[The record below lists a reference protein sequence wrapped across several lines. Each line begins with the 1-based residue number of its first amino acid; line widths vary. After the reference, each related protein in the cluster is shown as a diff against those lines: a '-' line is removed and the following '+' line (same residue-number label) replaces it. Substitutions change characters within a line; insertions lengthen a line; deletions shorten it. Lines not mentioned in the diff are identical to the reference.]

1 MEEAD
6 AVMRCDLHVHSIH
19 SGRTDLPI
27 LGSVGNE
34 CYSAPEAVYET
45 ARRRGMH
52 LVTLTDHDSIDGAL
66 RLAGRPDVFVSEEVT
81 CTLPEGRTLHL
92 GVYDI
97 DEGQHEAI
105 VSRRRDAPALFAYLA
120 EERIPAAVNHLF
132 SALTGPREIG
142 DFDASLEH
150 LRLIETRNGMMS
162 SRTNAFASGV
172 GRAAGLSP
180 VGGSDA
186 HTLSS
191 VARAWTTVPGA
202 RSREEFL
209 AGLRRGLTIPGG
221 RSGTYARLTADVAR
235 IFSAA
240 YAEAARTCLDG
251 WIAAARFTAILALAP
266 ILTAIP
272 LVTAAIYGREL
283 LFATRH
289 HRLFQS
295 SRRTHGAPSAGSL
308 TAVPAA
314 PSLG

>member
-34 CYSAPEAVYET
+34 CYSAPEAVYEA

-52 LVTLTDHDSIDGAL
+52 LVTLTDHDSIEGAL

-81 CTLPEGRTLHL
+81 CTLPGGRLLHL

-97 DEGQHEAI
+97 DESQHQAI
-105 VSRRRDAPALFAYLA
+105 ASRRRDAEALFAYLA

-132 SALTGPREIG
+132 SALTGPREIT
-142 DFDASLEH
+142 DFHAPLEH
-150 LRLIETRNGMMS
+150 LGLIETRNGMMS
-162 SRTNAFASGV
+162 ARTNAFASGV
-172 GRAAGLSP
+172 GRAAGLAP

-191 VARAWTTVPGA
+191 VARAWTAVPGA
-202 RSREEFL
+202 RNRDEFL
-209 AGLRRGLTIPGG
+209 AGLRRGLTIPEGA
-221 RSGTYARLTADVAR
+221 SGTYAGLTADVAR
-235 IFSAA
+235 IFAAA
-240 YAEAARTCLDG
+240 YAEGARRCCEG
-251 WIAAARFTAILALAP
+251 WAAAARFTAILALSP
-266 ILTAIP
+266 ILAAIP

-283 LFATRH
+283 LFANRQ
-289 HRLFQS
+289 HRLFRAS
-295 SRRTHGAPSAGSL
+295 STGRIPRGASL
-308 TAVPAA
+308 AAA
-314 PSLG
+314 PFPS